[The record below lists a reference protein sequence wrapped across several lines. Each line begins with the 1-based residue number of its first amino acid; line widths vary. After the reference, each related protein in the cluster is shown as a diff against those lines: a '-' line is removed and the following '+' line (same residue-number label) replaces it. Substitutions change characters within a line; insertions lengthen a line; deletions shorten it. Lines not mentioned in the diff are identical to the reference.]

1 MNRFVIADP
10 ILCIGCYTCEAA
22 CVDVHEN
29 VGLQAHPRLN
39 VTHTPQG
46 TMPVQCR
53 HCEDA
58 PCAQVCPVGA
68 ITHVDGTFGAI
79 THADGMIQLNES
91 TCIGCK
97 MCALACPFG
106 AIEPHGSSPESQQM
120 PFDSLVALAGGGP
133 SGSTSG
139 PNLAPLNPLLEWSPG
154 VRSVAVK
161 CDLCYFRD
169 EGPRCIQVCPT
180 KALRLVEP
188 EAIATSISAK
198 RNETVARTAQNKLS
212 RPQTS

>member
-10 ILCIGCYTCEAA
+10 KLCIGCYTCEAA
-22 CVDVHEN
+22 CVDVHER
-29 VGLQAHPRLN
+29 VGLQAHPRLT

-46 TMPVQCR
+46 TMPIQCR

-58 PCAQVCPVGA
+58 PCATVCPVGA
-68 ITHVDGTFGAI
+68 ITHVDN
-79 THADGMIQLNES
+79 MIQLNES

-106 AIEPHGSSPESQQM
+106 AIEPHGSSPQSQQM
-120 PFDSLVALAGGGP
+120 PFDSLVALAAGEPGG
-133 SGSTSG
+133 SASG
-139 PNLAPLNPLLEWSPG
+139 PNLAPLNALLEWSPG

-169 EGPRCIQVCPT
+169 EGPKCIQVCPT
-180 KALRLVEP
+180 KALRLVDP
-188 EAIATSISAK
+188 EAIEASISAK
-198 RNETVARTAQNKLS
+198 RRQTVERAAQHKL
-212 RPQTS
+212 PGA